1 MNGADTT
8 LQLLKSLVRR
18 HGRWIVG
25 LFWIL
30 QFAELSLVG
39 FVEGGA
45 DVWRFLTAR
54 AIVAVVGFVLTL
66 CIIEVS
72 ARLADRTFRTRIKLT
87 LLAALVTW
95 LVLVFFNLVVFY
107 FALPTSERGHA
118 VQLGEF
124 AYTSFAWSWFFLSV
138 AAAVLALSYGFE
150 AQDKERRL
158 ATMEAVAKDA
168 RMAALRYQLNPHF
181 LFNTL
186 NSVAA
191 LIDDGDSKRA
201 ERMVENLSDFLRA
214 TLELDPVMDVP
225 LEREIQLQALYLSIE
240 GVRFPDRLTTRYD
253 LPKDLGRALVPAL
266 ITQPLVENAI
276 RHAVAR
282 SKQEVLVTISARL
295 EGSVLSISVEDDG
308 RPVGPAPVSGT
319 GVGLANVRARL
330 ASRFGAAGKLSASR
344 EADSGYRST
353 IEMPIEWA

>member
-1 MNGADTT
+1 MNEADTS

-25 LFWIL
+25 MFWIL

-39 FVEGGA
+39 FVEGGP
-45 DVWRFLTAR
+45 DVWRLLAAR
-54 AIVAVVGFVLTL
+54 AIVAVIGFLLTL
-66 CIIEVS
+66 GIIEVS
-72 ARLADRTFRTRIKLT
+72 AGLADRAFRTRLKLT
-87 LLAALVTW
+87 ALAALVTW
-95 LVLVFFNLVVFY
+95 VMLVLFNLLVFY
-107 FALPTSERGHA
+107 YALPTSERTHA
-118 VQLGEF
+118 IQLGEF

-150 AQDKERRL
+150 ARDTERRL
-158 ATMEAVAKDA
+158 ATMEAIAKDA

-214 TLELDPVMDVP
+214 TLELDPVMDVS
-225 LEREIQLQALYLSIE
+225 LEREMELQALYLSIE
-240 GVRFPDRLTTRYD
+240 SVRFPDRLTTRYD
-253 LPKDLGRALVPAL
+253 LPQSLGKALVPAL

-282 SKQEVLVTISARL
+282 SKEEVVVTISARL
-295 EGSVLSISVEDDG
+295 NGDVLSISVEDDG
-308 RPVGPAPVSGT
+308 RPVGPALAGGT
-319 GVGLANVRARL
+319 GIGLTNVRARL
-330 ASRFGAAGKLSASR
+330 ANRFGTAGKLSASR
-344 EADSGYRST
+344 DGNRGYRCT
-353 IEMPIEWA
+353 IEMPVQRS